1 MRCNVSKLGCRSFE
15 HVITRIKYTYCFSFY
30 LCKKYILEPSTST
43 KPAPANIA
51 QLRNDFPILNQTIY
65 NKRKLVYLDNAAT
78 SQKPQAVIDAI
89 SKYYQL
95 YNANVH
101 RGVHYLSQQASQ
113 AYDDVRKSL
122 SQFINARGEEEIV
135 FTSGTTHS
143 INLVAF
149 TWGRKNVQAGDE
161 IILSAMEHHSNIVP
175 WQMLCEEKGAR
186 LQIIPMND
194 KGELLVE
201 QLPSLINDKT
211 KLIACVYMSNSLG
224 TINPVR
230 EIIEMAHARQIPV
243 MLDGA
248 QAISH
253 FEIDVQQLDCD
264 FFVCSAH
271 KMLGPTGTGFL
282 YAKREI
288 LEQMP
293 PYMGGGDMIRNVSF
307 EKTTYNDIPFRFEA
321 GTPNVEGV
329 IGFGAAIEYW
339 NQLNRKAVAAYEQE
353 LVDYCTKALSQIPQ
367 VRLYGTA
374 ANKAS
379 VISFTIQNVNALDA
393 GMYLDTLGIAVR
405 TGQHC
410 TEPVMHFFD
419 IPGTIRASFYFYN
432 NKEDCD
438 TFIEGVSKAIRLL
451 GK

>member
-1 MRCNVSKLGCRSFE
+1 METPV
-15 HVITRIKYTYCFSFY
+15 Y
-30 LCKKYILEPSTST
+30 L
-43 KPAPANIA
+43 KPAPLNIA

-65 NKRKLVYLDNAAT
+65 NKRRLVYLDNAAT
-78 SQKPQAVIDAI
+78 SQKPQLVIDAI
-89 SKYYQL
+89 TQYYQL

-101 RGVHYLSQQASQ
+101 RGVHHLSQQASQ
-113 AYDDVRKSL
+113 AYDDVRVQL
-122 SQFINARGEEEIV
+122 STFINAPSQEEII
-135 FTSGTTHS
+135 FTSGATHG
-143 INLVAF
+143 INLIAS
-149 TWGRKNVQAGDE
+149 TWGRKNVNAGDE
-161 IILSAMEHHSNIVP
+161 IIISAMEHHSNIVP

-186 LQIIPMND
+186 LQIIPMNE
-194 KGELLVE
+194 KGELLTE
-201 QLPSLINDKT
+201 QLPALINNKT

-224 TINPVR
+224 TINPVK
-230 EIIEMAHARQIPV
+230 EIIEIAHAKQVPV
-243 MLDGA
+243 LLDGA

-271 KMLGPTGTGFL
+271 KMLGPTGCGFL
-282 YAKREI
+282 FAKKEL

-293 PYMGGGDMIRNVSF
+293 PYMGGGDMIKNVSF
-307 EKTTYNDIPFRFEA
+307 EKTTYNEIPYKFEA

-329 IGFGAAIEYW
+329 VGFGAAIKYW
-339 NQLNRKAVAAYEQE
+339 NKLNRIAVANYEQE
-353 LVDYCTKALSQIPQ
+353 MVDYCVQALKRMPQ

-379 VISFTIQNVNALDA
+379 VVSFTINNINALDA

-405 TGQHC
+405 TGHHC
-410 TEPVMHFFD
+410 TEPIMNFFD

-438 TFIEGVSKAIRLL
+438 AFIEGVEKAIRFLSN
-451 GK
+451 